1 MTASAM
7 ILGLC
12 AVTYAGMGF
21 IIPLRGRAVT
31 QVLLSVCCIVT
42 AGWSLHG
49 LMGGSTRV
57 DGLADLVRACVWYGL
72 LLFFYLDARLGSP
85 RHALG
90 FVVAGLAAGAAGA
103 VGAANPWLDVGT
115 LLPIGIL
122 ARLTLAVAE
131 LLLIENLYLNLP
143 EQARWHV
150 ALPAVALGGL
160 ACFDILLCADL
171 VLFHHPST
179 VLGGARGVAL
189 LIVAPLL
196 WVAAERGRR
205 WKGRLRLSRDAV
217 FHSATLVLS
226 GSVLLALGAAG
237 EAFRFISG
245 DWGWLAEVSLAFAA
259 LMGVGVMLTSGSMR
273 SRFQRLVVDHF
284 FAERYDYRRQWLACI
299 RTLAGEDEYGPAAL
313 PTRAV
318 RTVASVVDSPAGA
331 LFLRDPDGAAYRWA
345 GSWNMPATD
354 ALGAAH
360 PIVEAVRDG
369 TWVARLDGPEARGL
383 REGPVAALGPVWL
396 AVPLPG
402 PAGRAT
408 GRGVTGSPAGLV
420 LLAPPRASFE
430 LEQEVYDLLRTVG
443 REVATYLAEQRATQT
458 LLQTRQLHDYGKR
471 FAFVAHDIK
480 NVSSQLGLLLSNAEH
495 HIANPE
501 FQKDMIETVR
511 SSVAKITNLLAR
523 LEQPVADQAPAALSP
538 VPQLAALVATYG
550 RVRRADVRLED
561 DGSTG
566 TIAMGA
572 EPFETA
578 VTHLVN
584 NAVEAAAGGTVV
596 VRVRHETGQVVV
608 EVVDTGPGMSAEFVR
623 DRLFK
628 PFETSKAGGSGI
640 GAYQARELAR
650 EAGGDLV
657 VETVPGRGTTMRLM
671 LPRTDRPVYEGA
683 AEGLAVDGGAVDGG
697 AGEGGAGEGLEV
709 AA

>member
-1 MTASAM
+1 MTGSAM

-12 AVTYAGMGF
+12 AATYAAMGLS
-21 IIPLRGRAVT
+21 IPLRGRAVS
-31 QVLLSVCCIVT
+31 QLLLAACCLVT
-42 AGWSLHG
+42 AGWAVQG
-49 LMGGSTRV
+49 LLGGSTQV
-57 DGLADLVRACVWYGL
+57 NTPADLARALALYGL
-72 LLFFYLDARLGSP
+72 LLFFYLDARLGPP

-90 FVVAGLAAGAAGA
+90 FVVMGLGAGAAGVA
-103 VGAANPWLDVGT
+103 SFTMPWIDVGG

-122 ARLTLAVAE
+122 ARLALAVTE

-143 EQARWHV
+143 QHARWHV

-171 VLFHHPST
+171 VLFHHASS

-205 WKGRLRLSRDAV
+205 WKGQLRLSRDAV

-259 LMGVGVMLTSGSMR
+259 LMGVGVMLTSGSLR

-299 RTLAGEDEYGPAAL
+299 RTLAGEDEFGPAAL

-318 RTVASVVDSPAGA
+318 RTIASVVDSPAGA
-331 LFLRDPDGAAYRWA
+331 LFLRDPDGVAYRWA
-345 GSWNMPATD
+345 GSWNMPAAD
-354 ALGAAH
+354 AVGAGH
-360 PIVEAVRDG
+360 PIVTAVRDG
-369 TWVARLDGPEARGL
+369 TWVASLEGPGAGSLRDGPI
-383 REGPVAALGPVWL
+383 AALGPVWL

-402 PAGRAT
+402 SAGRGA
-408 GRGVTGSPAGLV
+408 GRGVAGLPAGIV
-420 LLAPPRASFE
+420 VLAPPRASFD

-458 LLQTRQLHDYGKR
+458 LLQTRQLHDYGRR

-511 SSVAKITNLLAR
+511 ASVSKITNLLAR

-538 VPQLAALVATYG
+538 VPQLDALVATYG

-584 NAVEAAAGGTVV
+584 NAVEAAAGAPVV
-596 VRVRHETGQVVV
+596 VRVRHEASQVVV

-657 VETVPGRGTTMRLM
+657 VESVPGRGTTMRLM
-671 LPRTDRPVYEGA
+671 LPRTDRPVYDGA
-683 AEGLAVDGGAVDGG
+683 AEPV
-697 AGEGGAGEGLEV
+697 AGNGLEV